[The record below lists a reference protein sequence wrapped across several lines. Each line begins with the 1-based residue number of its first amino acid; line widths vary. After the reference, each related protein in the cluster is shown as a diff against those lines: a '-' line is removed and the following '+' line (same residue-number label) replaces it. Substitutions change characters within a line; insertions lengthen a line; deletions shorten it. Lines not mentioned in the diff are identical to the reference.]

1 MTPSFPQF
9 VSSPSGTSV
18 RLTFCL
24 AGFFKVDGARREF
37 RQIPMHI
44 MFGELLS
51 YTSSCFLTEN
61 VGPIFLVV

>member
-1 MTPSFPQF
+1 MTPSSPQF
-9 VSSPSGTSV
+9 VSSSGTSV

-24 AGFFKVDGARREF
+24 AGFFKVGGARREF
-37 RQIPMHI
+37 RQILIHI

-51 YTSSCFLTEN
+51 YTSWFLTEN